1 MKPTI
6 VLVGRPNVG
15 KSTLFNRLTR
25 SRNALVADVPG
36 LTRDRH
42 YGDGRVGDRPYFVVD
57 TGGLEPVAKDGI
69 LHEMARQTQA
79 AIAEADIIIFLVDGR
94 DGLTPQDRRIADS
107 LRRVSPRVW
116 LVVNKAEGMN
126 PGMVTA
132 EFHEL
137 GMGEPHPLSAAHGDG
152 VRGLM
157 EDVLGSLPPE
167 EEAPKAEESD
177 VPRIAVIGRPNVGK
191 STLINSLL
199 GESRLIAF
207 DQPGTTRDSIEV
219 PFERRGKRYILI
231 DTAGVRRKGR
241 VFEAIEKFSVVKT
254 LQAIEQA
261 NVVVLVLDAQLEISD
276 QDAHLAGY
284 IAEQGRAIVLAVN
297 KWDGLDEYQ
306 REQIRRQ
313 LERKLGF
320 LGFASTHYISALEG
334 KGLGAVLASVDEAYK
349 SAMAKLPTPKL
360 TRVMA
365 EAVERQPPPRGGQ
378 SRPKLRYAHQGG
390 SNPPIIVIHGTAL
403 EHVPDTYRR
412 YLENTFSQH
421 FGLKGTPLRVE
432 FRTARNPYVQSR
444 GKRK

>member
-1 MKPTI
+1 M
-6 VLVGRPNVG
+6 L
-15 KSTLFNRLTR
+15 
-25 SRNALVADVPG
+25 
-36 LTRDRH
+36 
-42 YGDGRVGDRPYFVVD
+42 
-57 TGGLEPVAKDGI
+57 GGLP
-69 LHEMARQTQA
+69 
-79 AIAEADIIIFLVDGR
+79 AE
-94 DGLTPQDRRIADS
+94 
-107 LRRVSPRVW
+107 
-116 LVVNKAEGMN
+116 E
-126 PGMVTA
+126 
-132 EFHEL
+132 
-137 GMGEPHPLSAAHGDG
+137 
-152 VRGLM
+152 
-157 EDVLGSLPPE
+157 E
-167 EEAPKAEESD
+167 EEAPAPEDED

-207 DQPGTTRDSIEV
+207 DQPGTTRDSIRV

-254 LQAIEQA
+254 LQAIEQS
-261 NVVVLVLDAQLEISD
+261 NVVVLVLDARLEISD

-284 IAEQGRAIVLAVN
+284 IVEQGRALVIAVN

-306 REQIRRQ
+306 RELIRGQ
-313 LERKLGF
+313 MERKLSF
-320 LGFASTHYISALEG
+320 LSFARTHFISALEG

-360 TRVMA
+360 TRVMMD
-365 EAVERQPPPRGGQ
+365 AVAKQPPPRGGQ

-403 EHVPDTYRR
+403 EHVPGSYRR
-412 YLENTFSQH
+412 YLEGTFSQH

-432 FRTARNPYVQSR
+432 FRTARNPYVETK